1 MSAVYR
7 EFVLR
12 SPGIWSAVLAFVKAN
27 ASALIEKGTP
37 LRVIFTTDER
47 TRNNEQNKRLWGY
60 LYKNIAEQAWVN
72 GQQFDADVWH
82 EWYARKFGV
91 LEEITLPDGEIVTR
105 RKSTRDMTVSEF
117 STFMQRIE
125 ADAASEHGVVFE

>member
-1 MSAVYR
+1 MSALYR

-12 SPGIWSAVLAFVKAN
+12 SPSVWATFRLFVKAN
-27 ASALIEKGTP
+27 ALALLEAGTP
-37 LRVIFTTDER
+37 MRVICTTEER
-47 TRNNEQNKRLWGY
+47 KRNAEQNKRLWGY

-91 LEEITLPDGEIVTR
+91 LEEIVLPDGEIVTR
-105 RKSTRDMTVSEF
+105 RKSTRDMTVREF
-117 STFMQRIE
+117 SEFMQRIE
-125 ADAASEHGVVFE
+125 ADAASEHGVSFE